1 MIKLAILLLASSTAL
16 ASEELPYIYQG
27 KPIAPMVFE
36 EFVPWL
42 SETNNSPTVSIDLG
56 KAANARNEYDK
67 DNITRDD
74 FLGEHGFCSERD
86 RIEERYAG
94 EVCYWWQGK
103 LNNGLHLF
111 AVRDYGGGSS
121 AWLYQFLIKFHKG
134 KEVDLVT
141 LEESDRDL
149 MSLMGTYGVYGDRGR
164 LTIEDGRLALS
175 DHVRVARP

>member
-1 MIKLAILLLASSTAL
+1 MIKLAILLLASSTVL
-16 ASEELPYIYQG
+16 ASEELPYVYNG
-27 KPIAPMVFE
+27 KIVSPHVFA

-42 SETNNSPTVSIDLG
+42 SDTNTSPTVSIDLA
-56 KAANARNEYDK
+56 KSAHARNEYNK

-149 MSLMGTYGVYGDRGR
+149 MSLMGTYGVYGDRSMLRVEGGELRGR
-164 LTIEDGRLALS
+164 
-175 DHVRVARP
+175 